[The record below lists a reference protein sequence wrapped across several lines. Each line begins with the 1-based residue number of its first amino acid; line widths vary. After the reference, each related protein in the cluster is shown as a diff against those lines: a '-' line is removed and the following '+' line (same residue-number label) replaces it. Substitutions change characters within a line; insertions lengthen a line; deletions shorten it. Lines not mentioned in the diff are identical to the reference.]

1 MYMLSDEQQSALL
14 ILRVQYDSTETKLCT
29 KDHTEPKTSYII
41 RR

>member
-1 MYMLSDEQQSALL
+1 MYSSLMNDNLPYSSYG
-14 ILRVQYDSTETKLCT
+14 YDSMETKLCT